1 MKALKNSIRRKLGHC
16 KAAWIVTLKYFY
28 SVDFMIL
35 SHQNP
40 VSEYLRE
47 RRRPLPVFFILT
59 MLFISGIFLL
69 PEIADY
75 TVEASYG
82 DDSLLVSAFVNN
94 IIVEYLLVIIPG
106 IFAILGI
113 VLQILHWR
121 NFKLFRKYFEIET
134 IGREYAGHS

>member
-1 MKALKNSIRRKLGHC
+1 MRALKNLIKRIPGYS
-16 KAAWIVTLKYFY
+16 KAAWMVAFRYFY

-35 SHQNP
+35 NHQNP

-47 RRRPLPVFFILT
+47 RRRPFPVFFILT
-59 MLFISGIFLL
+59 TFFISGIFLL

-82 DDSLLVSAFVNN
+82 DDALFLAAFLNN
-94 IIVEYLLVIIPG
+94 TIVEYLLVVIPSALAV
-106 IFAILGI
+106 IGI
-113 VLQILHWR
+113 VLQILHWK